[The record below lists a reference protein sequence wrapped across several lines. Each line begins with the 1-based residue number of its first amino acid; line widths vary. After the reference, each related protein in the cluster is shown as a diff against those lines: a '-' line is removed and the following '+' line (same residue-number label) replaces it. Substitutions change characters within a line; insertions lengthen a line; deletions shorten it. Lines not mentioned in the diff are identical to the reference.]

1 MQTYNFWVYFDDGSN
16 IELFNVLGWK
26 EAKILAQA
34 ERIIRGRSYNNWTHI
49 TQEMDYGWET
59 VKINDD

>member
-1 MQTYNFWVYFDDGSN
+1 MKTYDFWVYFDDGCH

-34 ERIIRGRSYNNWTHI
+34 ERINRGRSYNNWTHI
-49 TQEMDYGWET
+49 TQEMDHGWET
-59 VKINDD
+59 VKINKD